1 MATPDE
7 AAFGADLDGGAFRAG
22 VLQGRWSLLSL
33 AWPNAVIA
41 VHAPWRTGAPDAYA
55 LRFELTNYPS
65 DAPTATPWDVLRG
78 VLLGP
83 EGRPK
88 GHLVGFMFRTDWE
101 GGRALYAPCDRV
113 AIAGHGDW
121 SQQYAGWMWDAS
133 KDITHYLRLVWDRLN
148 DPEYTGL

>member
-7 AAFGADLDGGAFRAG
+7 AAFRADLDGDAFRAG
-22 VLQGRWSLLSL
+22 VLQGRWSLLAL

-41 VHAPWRTGAPDAYA
+41 VHAPARPGAPDAYA

-78 VLLGP
+78 AQLGP

-88 GHLVGFMFRTDWE
+88 GHLIGFIFRTDWE
-101 GGRALYAPCDRV
+101 NGKALYAPCDRV

-121 SQQYAGWMWDAS
+121 PQQYAGWTWDAS
-133 KDITHYLRLVWDRLN
+133 KDITHCLRLIWDRLN
-148 DPEYTGL
+148 DPDYTGL